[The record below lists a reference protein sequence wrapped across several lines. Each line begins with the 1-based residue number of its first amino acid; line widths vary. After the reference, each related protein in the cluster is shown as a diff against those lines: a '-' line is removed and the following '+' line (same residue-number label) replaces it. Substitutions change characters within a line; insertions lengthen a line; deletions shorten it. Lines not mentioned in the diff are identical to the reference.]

1 MNPFSNKFLIFAWLI
16 GFAAFFAA
24 LYLPVFQTLLK
35 TVPLGLSDWLILIGL
50 GIIEI
55 ILIEATK
62 WYFIAKKPL
71 EAPEK

>member
-1 MNPFSNKFLIFAWLI
+1 
-16 GFAAFFAA
+16 
-24 LYLPVFQTLLK
+24 
-35 TVPLGLSDWLILIGL
+35 VPLGLSDWLILIGL